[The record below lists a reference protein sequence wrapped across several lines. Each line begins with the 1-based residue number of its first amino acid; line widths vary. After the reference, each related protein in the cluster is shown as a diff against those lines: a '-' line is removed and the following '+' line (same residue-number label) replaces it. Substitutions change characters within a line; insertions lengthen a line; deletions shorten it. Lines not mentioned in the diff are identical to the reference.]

1 MNEND
6 LRDCFAMFALCGY
19 VSRMGCNPL
28 ERGSICEGGAFADTN
43 AEAVAK
49 ATYIMADAML
59 EARKAKE
66 EKGIVAVKRSSTKK
80 EK

>member
-1 MNEND
+1 MNEQD

-28 ERGSICEGGAFADTN
+28 ERGNICEEGAFADTN

-49 ATYIMADAML
+49 ASYIMADSML
-59 EARKAKE
+59 EARKPQETVGLPAIK
-66 EKGIVAVKRSSTKK
+66 KRTRK
-80 EK
+80 